1 MSFEYVCSKCG
12 KRVKNAGALATHIK
26 VHKRK
31 EPSSSSIMRFFKP
44 ATKKIAIEMKP
55 IKKQPRQAKLAAKP
69 RVKHSVTQSQS
80 NVQPSRPKSSAL
92 NVNSSNPLM
101 PPPPPR
107 LPRASTNVSPFTAP
121 TNLVSPELDTKSP
134 EFVRQ
139 KRF

>member
-12 KRVKNAGALATHIK
+12 KRVKNAGALATHMK

-55 IKKQPRQAKLAAKP
+55 IKKQPRQPKLAAKP

>member
-12 KRVKNAGALATHIK
+12 KRVKNAGALATHMK

-31 EPSSSSIMRFFKP
+31 EPSSSSRMRFFKP

-92 NVNSSNPLM
+92 NVNSSNPFM
-101 PPPPPR
+101 PPLPPR

-134 EFVRQ
+134 EFVSQ

>member
-12 KRVKNAGALATHIK
+12 KRVKNAGALATHMK